1 MRGEVAPRFFLMS
14 GKARQKEKEEK
25 GWGKRQVEE
34 RKKGR
39 KKSVYIVP
47 ETRHGCDSKSRAVK
61 KGTKEG
67 KKGKGER
74 EREMDGYPGFERL
87 GEKC

>member
-14 GKARQKEKEEK
+14 GKARQKEKEKK

-61 KGTKEG
+61 KGTK
-67 KKGKGER
+67 GKGER

>member
-1 MRGEVAPRFFLMS
+1 MGEATSR
-14 GKARQKEKEEK
+14 
-25 GWGKRQVEE
+25 
-34 RKKGR
+34 RKKER
-39 KKSVYIVP
+39 EKKKCIHRP
-47 ETRHGCDSKSRAVK
+47 RNGCDSKSRAVK